1 MSNEL
6 IPQNIKEA
14 PEVVAGGTV
23 LEVDEIQGD
32 VGNAAFGFVCP
43 FDQP

>member
-14 PEVVAGGTV
+14 SEAVAGGTV
-23 LEVDEIQGD
+23 LELDEIQGD
-32 VGNAAFGFVCP
+32 VGNAGFGFVCL
-43 FDQP
+43 FDRL